1 MELIINGDMVE
12 VPDTIATVSSLLEY
26 FGIGEK
32 VVIVELNQ
40 NILEKN
46 AHADTRL
53 SDRDKIEI
61 VNFVGGG

>member
-1 MELIINGDMVE
+1 MELIINGDRVE
-12 VPDTIATVSSLLEY
+12 VPATITTVSSLLQH
-26 FGIGEK
+26 FGIDQK

-40 NILEKN
+40 EILEK
-46 AHADTRL
+46 ASHHEATL